1 MAGPAP
7 LAADTRFN
15 PEAIPAGGLHSLHED
30 RWESPRNNPMLTSIA
45 KFVDVDMPAAPALP
59 SAPRHQLQGCLL
71 GPLQRKD
78 DAAARHGLY
87 LIDPIEYGYGWVAAS
102 AVAHELNAAGIW
114 STVYDSRHELNAAII
129 AKGVDLSRVALD
141 PADFVAN
148 EPYVGPVHM
157 DFMHETSVR
166 DILDEGARAKLHD
179 NIWTVEAHEF
189 ALAEHIVEHEVAG
202 ASVSKGP
209 EAFCVTESNC
219 S

>member
-1 MAGPAP
+1 
-7 LAADTRFN
+7 
-15 PEAIPAGGLHSLHED
+15 
-30 RWESPRNNPMLTSIA
+30 MLTSIA

-114 STVYDSRHELNAAII
+114 STVYESRHELNAAII

-148 EPYVGPVHM
+148 EPYVGPVHT
-157 DFMHETSVR
+157 DFMHETSIR
-166 DILDEGARAKLHD
+166 DILDEGAKLARDQPCELLAKVVMGLGPTLRSATEAIRSPKCRSSARPWPARCATGGSLCGGREREARGERA
-179 NIWTVEAHEF
+179 
-189 ALAEHIVEHEVAG
+189 
-202 ASVSKGP
+202 
-209 EAFCVTESNC
+209 
-219 S
+219 